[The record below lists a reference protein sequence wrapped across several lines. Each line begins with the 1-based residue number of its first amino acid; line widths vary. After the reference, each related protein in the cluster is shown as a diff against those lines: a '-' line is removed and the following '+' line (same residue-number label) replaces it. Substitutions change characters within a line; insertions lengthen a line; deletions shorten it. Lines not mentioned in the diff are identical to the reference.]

1 MPFIFASIEALLAL
15 VVLACSR
22 VPSPR
27 RGAQDPP
34 ALKLAIHKIT
44 TRHVPSYDAFF

>member
-1 MPFIFASIEALLAL
+1 MPFVFASIEALLAP
-15 VVLACSR
+15 VAGSSR

-44 TRHVPSYDAFF
+44 TRHVPNYDAFF